1 LDWQRVRGSRSGP
14 RRAGAL
20 LLLAGLIG
28 LGVVRAGADPAPAPE
43 GPAPAPAL
51 ADPKSAAAQ
60 TRPDPGSGTAESI
73 CMLVESAANANG
85 LPPEFFVRL
94 IFQESSFRPEAVGPV
109 TRNGQRAEG
118 IAQFMPGTAAE
129 RGLLDPFDPVEAL
142 PKSAEFLAEL
152 RGRFGN
158 LGLAAAAYNAGPQRV
173 QNWLDGRG
181 GLPAETRNYV
191 YAITGLDVDDWRPE
205 AASAAQSEARKQ
217 AAAQPFS
224 CAQVALLIRRSPNPY
239 IGALEQRVAASA
251 MMPWGVLLG
260 AGFSRAK
267 VLASYGRIERQH
279 RALLAGR
286 DPVILRMLLRS
297 RGTKAFFQIR
307 AGAESRQAAEALC
320 TRLRAQ
326 GGACAVLRNSA
337 RLRRG

>member
-1 LDWQRVRGSRSGP
+1 VARQSRSGP
-14 RRAGAL
+14 RRAGAF
-20 LLLAGLIG
+20 LLALLVGHASIG
-28 LGVVRAGADPAPAPE
+28 ALAEPAPMPDNLSPRPPAAAAPS
-43 GPAPAPAL
+43 
-51 ADPKSAAAQ
+51 DPKSAAAQ
-60 TRPDPGSGTAESI
+60 SRPDPGAGTAESI

-129 RGLLDPFDPVEAL
+129 RGLLDPFNPVEAL

-191 YAITGLDVDDWRPE
+191 YAITGRDVDEWRPDASQVGQGE
-205 AASAAQSEARKQ
+205 AGK
-217 AAAQPFS
+217 AAAEPFS

-239 IGALEQRVAASA
+239 IGALEQRVAAST

-267 VLASYGRIERQH
+267 VLASYGRIERRH

-297 RGTKAFFQIR
+297 RGTRAFFQIR